1 MTQSERREYLIEYLL
16 KEERKIFR
24 QKMPSDKEGQENLL
38 RSLMNVRMPK
48 PASEEFLR
56 VQDEYLKERNA
67 ERDITDIA
75 GLKPVSSDE
84 RMYIWQG
91 DIGLRVCKSHRET
104 FYGIVGVQNN
114 LKLCK
119 IY

>member
-48 PASEEFLR
+48 PAREEFLR

-67 ERDITDIA
+67 ERGITDIA

-91 DIGLRVCKSHRET
+91 DIGLMVCKSHRET
-104 FYGIVGVQNN
+104 FYGIVGVQNITS
-114 LKLCK
+114 L
-119 IY
+119 

>member
-24 QKMPSDKEGQENLL
+24 QKMPSDKEGQENPL

-48 PASEEFLR
+48 PASEEFIR

-67 ERDITDIA
+67 ERGITDIA

-91 DIGLRVCKSHRET
+91 DIGLRVCKSYRET
-104 FYGIVGVQNN
+104 FYGIVGVQNITS
-114 LKLCK
+114 L
-119 IY
+119 

>member
-48 PASEEFLR
+48 PAREEFLR
-56 VQDEYLKERNA
+56 VQDEYL
-67 ERDITDIA
+67 
-75 GLKPVSSDE
+75 
-84 RMYIWQG
+84 
-91 DIGLRVCKSHRET
+91 
-104 FYGIVGVQNN
+104 
-114 LKLCK
+114 
-119 IY
+119 

>member
-67 ERDITDIA
+67 ERGITDIA

-84 RMYIWQG
+84 KMYIWQG

>member
-1 MTQSERREYLIEYLL
+1 MTQSERREYLIKYLL
-16 KEERKIFR
+16 KEDRKIFG

-67 ERDITDIA
+67 ERGITDIA
-75 GLKPVSSDE
+75 DLKPVSSDE

-91 DIGLRVCKSHRET
+91 DVAT
-104 FYGIVGVQNN
+104 
-114 LKLCK
+114 LKCMR
-119 IY
+119 

>member
-48 PASEEFLR
+48 PASEEFIR

-67 ERDITDIA
+67 ERGITDIA

-91 DIGLRVCKSHRET
+91 DIGLMVCKSHRET
-104 FYGIVGVQNN
+104 FYGIVGVQNITS
-114 LKLCK
+114 L
-119 IY
+119 

>member
-1 MTQSERREYLIEYLL
+1 MIEYLL

-24 QKMPSDKEGQENLL
+24 QKMPSDKEGQENPL

-48 PASEEFLR
+48 PASEEFIR

-67 ERDITDIA
+67 ERGITDIA
-75 GLKPVSSDE
+75 GLKLVSSDE

-91 DIGLRVCKSHRET
+91 DIGLMVCKSHRET
-104 FYGIVGVQNN
+104 FYGIVGVQNITS
-114 LKLCK
+114 L
-119 IY
+119 

>member
-16 KEERKIFR
+16 KNI
-24 QKMPSDKEGQENLL
+24 QAENAVWQ
-38 RSLMNVRMPK
+38 RGTGESPASLMMSECQS
-48 PASEEFLR
+48 PAREEFLR

-67 ERDITDIA
+67 ECGITDIA

-104 FYGIVGVQNN
+104 FYGIVGVQNITS
-114 LKLCK
+114 LWK
-119 IY
+119 

>member
-1 MTQSERREYLIEYLL
+1 MTQSERREYLIKYLL
-16 KEERKIFR
+16 KEDRKIFR

-67 ERDITDIA
+67 ERGITDIA
-75 GLKPVSSDE
+75 DLKPASSDE

-91 DIGLRVCKSHRET
+91 DVAT
-104 FYGIVGVQNN
+104 
-114 LKLCK
+114 LKCMR
-119 IY
+119 

>member
-38 RSLMNVRMPK
+38 RSLMNIRMPK

-67 ERDITDIA
+67 ERGITDIA

-91 DIGLRVCKSHRET
+91 DIGLMVCKSHRET
-104 FYGIVGVQNN
+104 FYGIVGVQNITS
-114 LKLCK
+114 L
-119 IY
+119 

>member
-1 MTQSERREYLIEYLL
+1 MTQSERREYLIKYLL
-16 KEERKIFR
+16 KEDRKIFR

-48 PASEEFLR
+48 PASQEFLR

-67 ERDITDIA
+67 ERGITDIA
-75 GLKPVSSDE
+75 DLKPVSSDE

-91 DIGLRVCKSHRET
+91 DVAT
-104 FYGIVGVQNN
+104 
-114 LKLCK
+114 LKCMR
-119 IY
+119 

>member
-24 QKMPSDKEGQENLL
+24 QKMPSDKEGQENPL

-48 PASEEFLR
+48 PASEEFIR

-67 ERDITDIA
+67 ERGITDIA

-91 DIGLRVCKSHRET
+91 DIGLMVCKSHRET
-104 FYGIVGVQNN
+104 FYGIVGVQNITS
-114 LKLCK
+114 L
-119 IY
+119 

>member
-1 MTQSERREYLIEYLL
+1 MTQSERREYLIKYLL
-16 KEERKIFR
+16 KEDRKIFR

-67 ERDITDIA
+67 ERGITDIA
-75 GLKPVSSDE
+75 DLKPVSSDE

-91 DIGLRVCKSHRET
+91 DVAT
-104 FYGIVGVQNN
+104 
-114 LKLCK
+114 LKCTR
-119 IY
+119 

>member
-1 MTQSERREYLIEYLL
+1 MTQSERREYLIKYLL
-16 KEERKIFR
+16 KEDRKIFR

-67 ERDITDIA
+67 ERGITDIA
-75 GLKPVSSDE
+75 DLKPVSSDE

-91 DIGLRVCKSHRET
+91 DVAT
-104 FYGIVGVQNN
+104 
-114 LKLCK
+114 LKCMR
-119 IY
+119 

>member
-48 PASEEFLR
+48 PASEEFLK

-67 ERDITDIA
+67 ERGITDIA
-75 GLKPVSSDE
+75 DLKPVSSDE

-91 DIGLRVCKSHRET
+91 DIT
-104 FYGIVGVQNN
+104 T
-114 LKLCK
+114 LKCMR
-119 IY
+119 

>member
-1 MTQSERREYLIEYLL
+1 MTQSERREYLIKYLL
-16 KEERKIFR
+16 KEDRKIFR

-56 VQDEYLKERNA
+56 VQDEYLKERDA
-67 ERDITDIA
+67 ERGITDIA
-75 GLKPVSSDE
+75 DLKPVSSYE

-91 DIGLRVCKSHRET
+91 DVAT
-104 FYGIVGVQNN
+104 
-114 LKLCK
+114 LKCMR
-119 IY
+119 

>member
-1 MTQSERREYLIEYLL
+1 MTQDDRRVYPIKYLL
-16 KEERKIFR
+16 KEKIWSGR
-24 QKMPSDKEGQENLL
+24 QTIPADKQEQQNLL

-48 PASEEFLR
+48 PASEEFIR

-67 ERDITDIA
+67 ERGITDIA

-104 FYGIVGVQNN
+104 FYGIVGVQNITS
-114 LKLCK
+114 L
-119 IY
+119 

>member
-1 MTQSERREYLIEYLL
+1 MIEYLL

-24 QKMPSDKEGQENLL
+24 QKMPSDKEGQENPL

-48 PASEEFLR
+48 PASEEFIR

-67 ERDITDIA
+67 ERGITDIA

-91 DIGLRVCKSHRET
+91 DIGLMVCKSHRET
-104 FYGIVGVQNN
+104 FYGIVGVQNITS
-114 LKLCK
+114 L
-119 IY
+119 

>member
-38 RSLMNVRMPK
+38 RSLMNVRMLK

-67 ERDITDIA
+67 ERGITDIA

-104 FYGIVGVQNN
+104 FYGIVGVQNITS
-114 LKLCK
+114 L
-119 IY
+119 

>member
-1 MTQSERREYLIEYLL
+1 MIEYLL

-24 QKMPSDKEGQENLL
+24 QKMPSDKEGQENPL

-48 PASEEFLR
+48 PASEEFIR
-56 VQDEYLKERNA
+56 VQDEYLKKRNA
-67 ERDITDIA
+67 ERGITDIA

-91 DIGLRVCKSHRET
+91 DIGLMVCKSHRET
-104 FYGIVGVQNN
+104 FYGIVGVQNITS
-114 LKLCK
+114 L
-119 IY
+119 

>member
-1 MTQSERREYLIEYLL
+1 LIEYLL

-24 QKMPSDKEGQENLL
+24 QKMPSDKEGQENPL

-48 PASEEFLR
+48 PASEEFIR

-67 ERDITDIA
+67 ERGITDIA

-91 DIGLRVCKSHRET
+91 DIGLMVCKSHRET
-104 FYGIVGVQNN
+104 FYGIVGVQNITS
-114 LKLCK
+114 L
-119 IY
+119 

>member
-48 PASEEFLR
+48 PAREEFLR

-67 ERDITDIA
+67 ECGIADIA

-91 DIGLRVCKSHRET
+91 DIGVRVCKSHRET
-104 FYGIVGVQNN
+104 FYGIVGVQNITS
-114 LKLCK
+114 L
-119 IY
+119 

>member
-38 RSLMNVRMPK
+38 RSLMNIRMPK

-67 ERDITDIA
+67 ERGITDIA

-104 FYGIVGVQNN
+104 FYGIVCVQNITS
-114 LKLCK
+114 L
-119 IY
+119 